1 MNTVKKTRQ
10 QITDEQINYLLG
22 DVEKTLEDYRQNIEL
37 KEKQLWDA
45 KKYCFPPSKVT
56 INQWQEIKN

>member
-1 MNTVKKTRQ
+1 MNTAKKTRQ

-37 KEKQLWDA
+37 TKQLWDA

-56 INQWQEIKN
+56 INQWQKIKN